1 MVCITALM
9 DNKPSEHK
17 ALIAE
22 HGLSLYVEHNG
33 RRILFDCGSGPNPQR
48 NAYRLGIDLKDLD
61 AVVISH
67 SHYDHASGFRDLAD
81 NGLGSSTLYTGP
93 NFFEPKFARSGAR
106 CTDLSAG
113 FGPDFL
119 ARKDILHHTVEGLEQ
134 VFPGIWLV
142 SGFPRIHE
150 FEQIPKRFVR
160 RTVQGFREDDF
171 SDEVC
176 MVLQIDGGLAVL
188 VGCSH
193 PGILNMMTHVSK
205 LLGQPIRAVYG
216 GTHLVEADGARIDA
230 TIRALQQMGLETLGL
245 SHCSGDAAECAL
257 QAFPD
262 VTGCHLCVG
271 DTIFYD

>member
-1 MVCITALM
+1 MVRITALM

-22 HGLSLYVEHNG
+22 HGLALDVEHNG
-33 RRILFDCGSGPNPQR
+33 RRSLFDCASGPNPQR